1 MVLIAAGLLP
11 LLLLVTARCQRASA
25 AASPANDT
33 KQELRLTLEN
43 ARTALIAMIEAKP
56 EYERDFLG
64 LSRLK
69 SGNSI
74 ALDTG
79 SEGVTEGVWTC
90 NATKLRFVFV
100 RPLGTNGLYDCD
112 GTFEFVAG
120 KWQAKIAHERHAH

>member
-1 MVLIAAGLLP
+1 MVLVASGLLP
-11 LLLLVTARCQRASA
+11 LLLVTAGCQRASEA
-25 AASPANDT
+25 APPANDSR
-33 KQELRLTLEN
+33 QELRLTLEN

-56 EYERDFLG
+56 EYEREFLG

-69 SGNSI
+69 LGKSI

-79 SEGVTEGVWTC
+79 SDGIAEGVWTC
-90 NATKLRFVFV
+90 QSAKRTFVFV
-100 RPLGTNGLYDCD
+100 RPIGPKGVYNCD